1 MQREECLKFPLTYPT
16 TRKWKMWRSFRMFH
30 KDFIDVK
37 KTIKKDA
44 LFHNLKSYF
53 VVRRCLPLCDKKS
66 LLWVRH
72 RCGHFPIRTFWL
84 TNNSMKFF
92 LQAEKTIACTFFITD
107 FRFAETVFA
116 IFLTKIF
123 FAFSVRT
130 GSTEKNGSQRQK
142 LLPKIHII
150 SCRQR
155 NNFSAVSLTSVLS
168 APHKSAKNFL
178 RACFPVAEKAK

>member
-1 MQREECLKFPLTYPT
+1 
-16 TRKWKMWRSFRMFH
+16 
-30 KDFIDVK
+30 
-37 KTIKKDA
+37 
-44 LFHNLKSYF
+44 
-53 VVRRCLPLCDKKS
+53 
-66 LLWVRH
+66 
-72 RCGHFPIRTFWL
+72 
-84 TNNSMKFF
+84 MKFF

-168 APHKSAKNFL
+168 AAHKSVQKIFSVLVFGCRKGKIKQNQG
-178 RACFPVAEKAK
+178 EKTL

>member
-1 MQREECLKFPLTYPT
+1 M
-16 TRKWKMWRSFRMFH
+16 
-30 KDFIDVK
+30 K

-53 VVRRCLPLCDKKS
+53 VVRHCLPLCDKKS
-66 LLWVRH
+66 LLWARH

-84 TNNSMKFF
+84 TNNSMKLF
-92 LQAEKTIACTFFITD
+92 LQAEKISACTFFITG
-107 FRFAETVFA
+107 FLFVKTFFA
-116 IFLTKIF
+116 IILTKIF
-123 FAFSVRT
+123 FAFSVGA

-142 LLPKIHII
+142 LLPKICIA

-168 APHKSAKNFL
+168 ATHKTCKKIFL
-178 RACFPVAEKAK
+178 RACFRVAEKAK